1 MKIHYNI
8 ILIGLLLFF
17 LFILINMFFNEDC
30 DCCKEP
36 FNITNERLISSSLT
50 AKQCQEYCKN
60 NNNCKYAN
68 HLKDIDKGEKQK
80 CWISTGF
87 GKHKILPGGEEKDTW
102 ENTLYKPI
110 YLVKGVDKGGSPFS
124 RKRTGWKKSWYRW
137 YCRRWGWRWWR
148 WYCRSYRWT
157 YRWVPVYSPGL
168 NRKLKKGESDCD
180 RDSDCAGKLK
190 CYQRSSGTVPGIDV
204 SGISRT
210 HDFCY
215 DPEDKKY
222 V

>member
-1 MKIHYNI
+1 M
-8 ILIGLLLFF
+8 
-17 LFILINMFFNEDC
+17 
-30 DCCKEP
+30 
-36 FNITNERLISSSLT
+36 TT
-50 AKQCQEYCKN
+50 KQCQEYCKRKK
-60 NNNCKYAN
+60 NCKYTN
-68 HLKDIDKGEKQK
+68 RLKKFDKGDKQK
-80 CWISTGF
+80 CWISSGF
-87 GKHKILPGGEEKDTW
+87 GLHKILPGGEEKETW
-102 ENTLYKPI
+102 ENTLYKPM
-110 YLVKGVDKGGSPFS
+110 YLVKGVDKGGDPFS

-137 YCRRWGWRWWR
+137 YCRRWGVRWRYGWWR

-157 YRWVPVYSPGL
+157 YKWVPVYSPGL

-180 RDSDCAGKLK
+180 RDSDCEGKLK
-190 CYQRSSGTVPGIDV
+190 CYQRSSGSVPGIDV